1 MEFVTNYRSIEN
13 AEREEQGPI
22 SDCVGKDSLSKEAL
36 LRDQDLKDEHSIIQT
51 GDEALRIFQV
61 WSSRRGAVQ
70 TDCSSPCHCH
80 PRFLPYLICPLKR
93 LEKIVSI
100 KAQDNSNMIQDSP
113 PQWFSFIR
121 GKSNIVIQQ
130 TLGLREL

>member
-61 WSSRRGAVQ
+61 WSSRRGAVVNESDQ
-70 TDCSSPCHCH
+70 EP
-80 PRFLPYLICPLKR
+80 
-93 LEKIVSI
+93 
-100 KAQDNSNMIQDSP
+100 
-113 PQWFSFIR
+113 
-121 GKSNIVIQQ
+121 
-130 TLGLREL
+130 